1 MGARPLRYLS
11 SPRPVRVAA
20 GPSGVPCA
28 VITDGRRRGVVDVR
42 DEWLVQDRWWT
53 DHPVDRHFFE
63 LVLDPGR
70 VMTVYRDTRT
80 GEWFGY

>member
-11 SPRPVRVAA
+11 PPRPVRVTTGADGA
-20 GPSGVPCA
+20 PFCVMWE
-28 VITDGRRRGVVDVR
+28 GRRRMVMSLR

-53 DHPVDRHFFE
+53 DQPIDRHFYE
-63 LVLDPGR
+63 LVLEPGR

-80 GEWFGY
+80 NQWFCY